1 MRALIIVLM
10 AAGIAACARG
20 APADETTATDA
31 GASYPDL
38 QSFCQGYA
46 QAECSKVVM
55 SACGVQSGSSCA
67 SAAAAACLAA
77 QPQGTT
83 YIAANAGA
91 CVTLAEQT
99 YASTTISAAQLQA
112 LAKTCGTQLFS
123 GPGPARA
130 QCQTD
135 YDCSAQTGLVC
146 VIPFGAAS
154 GKCYAPTMV
163 PAGGSCAEESAVC
176 AEGFYCD
183 PTSKACQVDASV
195 GLGCNPGYR
204 PCSDGLTC
212 AGSGPFAQCAAK
224 YTDGHPC
231 TLDTDCA
238 GALCDKA
245 SMQAQG
251 TCASAI
257 TLTPLDAACA
267 QLRAQ

>member
-1 MRALIIVLM
+1 MRALIIVLI
-10 AAGIAACARG
+10 AAGVAACARG
-20 APADETTATDA
+20 APADETSGTDA

-46 QAECSKVVM
+46 QAECSTVVM

-67 SAAAAACLAA
+67 SAGSAACLAA

-83 YIAANAGA
+83 YVSANAGA

-99 YASTTISAAQLQA
+99 YASTTITAAQLQA
-112 LAKTCGTQLFS
+112 LARTCGTQVFS
-123 GPGPARA
+123 GPGQARA

-135 YDCSAQTGLVC
+135 YDCSSQAGLVC
-146 VIPFGAAS
+146 VIPFGATA
-154 GKCYAPTMV
+154 GKCYVPTMV
-163 PAGGSCAEESAVC
+163 PAGGACADDSSVC
-176 AEGFYCD
+176 ADGFYCD

-204 PCSDGLTC
+204 PCGDGLTC
-212 AGSGPFAQCAAK
+212 VGSGPFAMCAAK

-238 GALCDKA
+238 GGLCDKA

-251 TCASAI
+251 TCASQI
-257 TLTPLDAACA
+257 TLTPLDAACT